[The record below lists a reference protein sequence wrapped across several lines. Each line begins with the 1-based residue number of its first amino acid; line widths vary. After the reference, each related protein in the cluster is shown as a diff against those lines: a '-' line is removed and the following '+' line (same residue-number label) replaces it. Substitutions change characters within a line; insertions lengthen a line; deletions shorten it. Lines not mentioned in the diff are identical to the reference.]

1 MSENR
6 TKLIAAALT
15 AHAALEALLLELGQ
29 QEQGD
34 APSELKVAPS
44 SEAPPCS
51 HDNKKHLRTFG
62 VAEHWECED
71 CGYQYRR

>member
-6 TKLIAAALT
+6 TKVIAAALT
-15 AHAALEALLLELGQ
+15 AHAALEALLLELSE

-34 APSELKVAPS
+34 APPEIPVAPVPG
-44 SEAPPCS
+44 AAPCS